1 MCFILSGQAT
11 LYLFCVCMII
21 DAEERIL
28 STPKNAIMKTQAPLF
43 SMLLFLILC
52 AAMQAQQ
59 GGDPLLDR
67 PGIHDEFAARQPFYL
82 PNKLIQPPVYGWDK
96 PKNIYAVNAT
106 EGGTL
111 SYKTGTKIYVPA
123 QAFVDETGEPV
134 QGNVQIDYREFRNPA
149 DFLFSGIPM
158 TYDSGGS
165 THLFESAGMF
175 EITASQEG
183 HQVYLAK
190 DKPVKMDFASTDS
203 STAYNFYV
211 LDEKQGTWVNKGKTD
226 VPRVVASE
234 TQIIRYSGAVQDYL
248 EYKQR
253 LASLNLF
260 DTVGFENRFAD
271 TDYFYTTLASGQKR
285 NSEGNYTDYQDKG
298 EFKSLIRLTRVASG
312 KKKEIA
318 FKMKLSSKEFPEM
331 AAFGGMKWVITD
343 KESMSSFRAKYSY
356 KKVFNDIRVEQTE
369 QGYAITLKSEE
380 GFVTMNAYPVN
391 SKQLGKKEHPAGNT
405 NANRKAYVRALNMRE
420 MKFNQMLAKDK
431 KANAKRYVP
440 EEKYWASLKGKMSD
454 HEKPMTFVLW
464 KQHCDSFL
472 MDEKKNLMASA
483 ASEGAIIRSLQL
495 DGMGVFNCDQIQ
507 RLTDP
512 VVAKARYSKEDGSAV
527 KTKATYIIDNRING
541 VLRYDGYM
549 GYSPAKIAYSPG
561 SDNIL
566 ITIKEDGLVAWSDQ
580 KNFRDNTEKNKVL
593 PEFKVNEVDP
603 NKMSVDEFRKMA
615 GLR

>member
-1 MCFILSGQAT
+1 
-11 LYLFCVCMII
+11 
-21 DAEERIL
+21 
-28 STPKNAIMKTQAPLF
+28 MKTQAPLF

-67 PGIHDEFAARQPFYL
+67 PGIHDEFAVRQPFYL

-96 PKNIYAVNAT
+96 PRDIYYVSAD
-106 EGGTL
+106 EGGML
-111 SYKTGTKIYVPA
+111 SYKTGTRIYVPA
-123 QAFVDETGEPV
+123 QAFVYETGEPV
-134 QGNVQIDYREFRNPA
+134 QGNVQIDYREFRSPA

-158 TYDSGGS
+158 TYDSGGA

-190 DKPVKMDFASTDS
+190 DKPVKMDFASTNA

-211 LDEKQGTWVNKGKTD
+211 LDENQGTWVNKGKTD
-226 VPRVVASE
+226 VPRIEVAE
-234 TQIIRYSGAVQDYL
+234 TQTIRYSGAVQDYL
-248 EYKQR
+248 DYKQR

-271 TDYFYTTLASGQKR
+271 PDYFYTTLASGQKR
-285 NSEGNYTDYQDKG
+285 NSEGDYTDYQDKG

-331 AAFGGMKWVITD
+331 AAFGGMKWVLTD
-343 KESMSSFRAKYSY
+343 KESTSSFRAKYSY
-356 KKVFNDIRVEQTE
+356 KKVFSDIRVEQTGE
-369 QGYAITLKSEE
+369 GYAITLKSEE

-405 NANRKAYVRALNMRE
+405 NANRKAYARALNMRE

-440 EEKYWASLKGKMSD
+440 EEKYWASIKGKMSD
-454 HEKPMTFVLW
+454 HEKPMTFELW

-472 MDEKKNLMASA
+472 IDEKKNIMASA

-561 SDNIL
+561 SENIL

-580 KNFRDNTEKNKVL
+580 KSFRDDTEKNKVL